1 MNDILI
7 VEDSLTQ
14 AVRLEGFLKKNG
26 YATRR
31 AGNGQ
36 LALEAI
42 RAAKPD
48 LVLSDITMPVLDG
61 FGLCA
66 AVKADPNLRDIP
78 IILLTNLASPEDI
91 IHGLNA
97 EADGYITKPYEDQFL
112 LDRVAYYL
120 KRAKT
125 PSVREEAVR
134 EPVEVSFADRSFTV
148 TAGRRRILEL
158 FLSTYENAL
167 LQNRMLQDKQREV
180 NEVNS
185 RLTSSIDQLTTS
197 EANFRGLVLT
207 IPDIVYK
214 INATGHFT
222 FLNDAVRRLG
232 YEPDELLGK
241 HFSIIIVEEDVRV
254 ASRDHVMKELNG
266 VVPEIQPKLIDERR
280 TGDRMT
286 SGLEVRLRDRSGADA
301 GAAEISP
308 LDPTVVEISSSGIYQ
323 QSAYVGTVGVIRD
336 ITDRKKAD
344 EELRQAREEAVRQ
357 AERAEEASKAK
368 GEFLANMSHEIRT
381 PMNAIIGMTHLGLKT
396 DLTNK
401 QRDYLT
407 KVSTAAN
414 HLLGIIN
421 DILDFSKI
429 EAGRLD
435 MEKTPFDLDGVTT
448 NLTTVIAQNA
458 YNKGLELLFDVS
470 PDIPH
475 LLIGD
480 PLRLGQVLTN
490 LLSNAIKFTE
500 KGEIRLSVEPLENTS
515 EMVKL
520 RFTVRDS
527 GIGIPKEAAAR
538 LFQPFAQADTSTTR
552 KYGGTGLG
560 LTICKRLVEMMGGI
574 IWVESEPGTGSSFLF
589 TAWFGVAEGGPRK
602 IIPEKLNGLKVL
614 IADDNASA
622 REVLEDLLQTINGE
636 IDHVAS
642 GMEAIDAVRRADSEK
657 PYDVVLM
664 DWRMPGLDGI
674 QAGSRIKTDATI
686 KHPPAIVVV
695 TAFGREEVRNEAEE
709 AHLDGFLI
717 KPVNQSMLMNALIG
731 IFAKE
736 YLEAT
741 SLPMDIIC
749 HDLTGMRILLAEDNE
764 INQQI
769 AVELLENVGASVDV
783 ADNGRIAVEKVEAST
798 NALPY
803 DVVLMDL
810 QMPEMDGYQATAKLR
825 ADPRFIDLPIVAMTA
840 HAMAEVRESCLS
852 AGMQAHLT
860 KPIDPDVLFHTLSQ
874 WHVKGRAGGER
885 KAPENAVEEELIA
898 PAGFDVESA
907 LKRVSGKKKLYR
919 SLLQSFVKD
928 QGGTAKDIAVAL
940 AAKDSKTAERLAHTV
955 KGVAAN
961 LGAGELSAIAARLEK
976 AAKDGGDDIDA
987 LVSEFNRTHEI
998 TVANVIAALD
1008 AATSFSTDQPQSA
1021 EDLSPIFLKL
1031 RDLLADDDGESF
1043 SYFLEIGD
1051 RLRPALNAE
1060 EFDGI
1065 ESGIKSFDFTEA
1077 LQHLNAAAVRLSI
1090 SLGA

>member
-1 MNDILI
+1 
-7 VEDSLTQ
+7 
-14 AVRLEGFLKKNG
+14 
-26 YATRR
+26 
-31 AGNGQ
+31 
-36 LALEAI
+36 
-42 RAAKPD
+42 
-48 LVLSDITMPVLDG
+48 
-61 FGLCA
+61 
-66 AVKADPNLRDIP
+66 
-78 IILLTNLASPEDI
+78 
-91 IHGLNA
+91 
-97 EADGYITKPYEDQFL
+97 
-112 LDRVAYYL
+112 
-120 KRAKT
+120 
-125 PSVREEAVR
+125 
-134 EPVEVSFADRSFTV
+134 
-148 TAGRRRILEL
+148 
-158 FLSTYENAL
+158 
-167 LQNRMLQDKQREV
+167 
-180 NEVNS
+180 
-185 RLTSSIDQLTTS
+185 
-197 EANFRGLVLT
+197 
-207 IPDIVYK
+207 
-214 INATGHFT
+214 
-222 FLNDAVRRLG
+222 
-232 YEPDELLGK
+232 
-241 HFSIIIVEEDVRV
+241 
-254 ASRDHVMKELNG
+254 
-266 VVPEIQPKLIDERR
+266 
-280 TGDRMT
+280 
-286 SGLEVRLRDRSGADA
+286 
-301 GAAEISP
+301 
-308 LDPTVVEISSSGIYQ
+308 
-323 QSAYVGTVGVIRD
+323 
-336 ITDRKKAD
+336 
-344 EELRQAREEAVRQ
+344 
-357 AERAEEASKAK
+357 
-368 GEFLANMSHEIRT
+368 
-381 PMNAIIGMTHLGLKT
+381 
-396 DLTNK
+396 
-401 QRDYLT
+401 
-407 KVSTAAN
+407 
-414 HLLGIIN
+414 
-421 DILDFSKI
+421 
-429 EAGRLD
+429 
-435 MEKTPFDLDGVTT
+435 
-448 NLTTVIAQNA
+448 
-458 YNKGLELLFDVS
+458 
-470 PDIPH
+470 
-475 LLIGD
+475 
-480 PLRLGQVLTN
+480 
-490 LLSNAIKFTE
+490 
-500 KGEIRLSVEPLENTS
+500 
-515 EMVKL
+515 MVKL